1 MPASEGPIE
10 TRSAATTCPQRRAV
24 SLRSDLVPLTVTDNP
39 AESRYELRDGDTLAG
54 TAAYRVHDDT
64 VTFTHTEVADA
75 YEGQGG
81 GSQLAR
87 EALDDSRA
95 RGRRVVARCPFIS
108 GWIERHP
115 DYTDLLR

>member
-1 MPASEGPIE
+1 MPF
-10 TRSAATTCPQRRAV
+10 
-24 SLRSDLVPLTVTDNP
+24 TVADDP
-39 AESRYELRDGDTLAG
+39 AESRYELHDGDTLVG
-54 TAAYRVHDDT
+54 VAAYRLVGDT
-64 VTFTHTEVADA
+64 ITLTHTEVDPA

-95 RGRRVVARCPFIS
+95 RNRRGVARCPFIS

-115 DYTDLLR
+115 DYADLLS